1 MSVETKGPRDG
12 GLVVAKTILVADD
25 EPYVLRSLEFILK
38 KEGYN
43 VITATNGQEAF
54 DKVNAET
61 PDLVFLDIQMPKMD
75 GNTVCRQLREDPGKK
90 SLYIIMITAK
100 GQEADR
106 INSLES
112 GANEF
117 ITKPFSP
124 RKVISRVKEIL
135 GE

>member
-1 MSVETKGPRDG
+1 M
-12 GLVVAKTILVADD
+12 AKTILVADD
-25 EPYVLRSLEFILK
+25 EPFVLRSLEFILK
-38 KEGYN
+38 KEGYT
-43 VITATNGQEAF
+43 VLTATNGQEAY
-54 DKVNAET
+54 DQVTSNS

-75 GNTVCRQLREDPGKK
+75 GNTVCRQLRENPAYG

-106 INSLES
+106 LNSMES

-124 RKVISRVKEIL
+124 RKVITRVKEIL